1 MITRNRRA
9 GDDDAAIDPLTRP
22 EVRAALARASF
33 ELLVGFQL
41 TEDQLAYNATR

>member
-1 MITRNRRA
+1 MAQLATV
-9 GDDDAAIDPLTRP
+9 TSSEP